1 MSPNEER
8 PGLAAE
14 RTSLAWGRMSLALLA
29 SGAALIKGI
38 PSVTGREARPLA
50 GTIIVA
56 LAAGGWLR
64 SVWNER
70 RRRRA
75 ITRGELAI
83 DPSWLRGTALTSC
96 LIGVVAFA
104 IALAG

>member
-1 MSPNEER
+1 MSPDEVKA
-8 PGLAAE
+8 GLAAE

-50 GTIIVA
+50 GSIIMA
-56 LAAGGWLR
+56 LAAGGWLH

-75 ITRGELAI
+75 ITRGELAVE
-83 DPSWLRGTALTSC
+83 PTWLRGTALTSC

-104 IALAG
+104 IGLAG